1 MEIIGLSARFCMSF
15 VSPSYGETVLYCSN
29 KRQSRLQHSTLR
41 NAQPFNTQN
50 SKSALPIIQNSKL
63 KISFANNSKF
73 KTQNSKSAL
82 PIIQNS
88 KLKIQNS
95 TSHPSI
101 LFISILFAS
110 LTLEMSTESR
120 YTSVVFMDLCP
131 MPTLMTETGTF
142 TFRATLAHVWRAT

>member
-1 MEIIGLSARFCMSF
+1 MDTILNFKIGIAR
-15 VSPSYGETVLYCSN
+15 
-29 KRQSRLQHSTLR
+29 
-41 NAQPFNTQN
+41 N
-50 SKSALPIIQNSKL
+50 SKLNIQNSKF
-63 KISFANNSKF
+63 KIGIADNSKL
-73 KTQNSKSAL
+73 KTQNSKFKIGIAD
-82 PIIQNS
+82 NS
-88 KLKIQNS
+88 KLNIAQRATIPHSTLNIPHS

>member
-1 MEIIGLSARFCMSF
+1 MDTILNFKIGIA
-15 VSPSYGETVLYCSN
+15 G
-29 KRQSRLQHSTLR
+29 
-41 NAQPFNTQN
+41 
-50 SKSALPIIQNSKL
+50 NSKL
-63 KISFANNSKF
+63 NIQHSKFKIGFADNSKL
-73 KTQNSKSAL
+73 KTQNSKFKIGFAD
-82 PIIQNS
+82 NS
-88 KLKIQNS
+88 KLKTQNS